1 MQSAKS
7 YVKDTGGSLRKIKE
21 LEKVDDGATL
31 ITADVVGFY
40 PSLPLEDGLDALSEK
55 HSRIKN
61 IEKEHLLKMDNF
73 FFEEYFF
80 LNLIQKNFLFKK
92 NFLIFYL
99 HSRNDISSLK
109 LWR

>member
-31 ITADVVGFY
+31 ITADIVGFY

-61 IEKEHLLKMDNF
+61 IEKEHLLKMVNF
-73 FFEEYFF
+73 FLKNIFFEF
-80 LNLIQKNFLFKK
+80 NSKKFLFKK
-92 NFLIFYL
+92 NFLIFHL